1 MAKYTTNEVL
11 DLVFEKPANENDID
25 EDDSGDDFDG
35 YVDDD
40 NTTRGMVIQQD
51 ESIVDNRGIE
61 NDFGNIDDEN
71 GDDDDEQS
79 DSPMSEESLPLP
91 EFSGSSSCSTDMSD
105 KTPIEFFEL
114 LFTDDI
120 LHNVVD
126 QTNLYAE
133 QHLQEKMD
141 TDLPPRSRLRLWK
154 KKAHTTIE
162 FIQFLS
168 LIIIMGIINLPQI
181 EDHWIKS
188 WPYANTTFSRVMSR
202 DRFSLIMKFLHL
214 NDNKKYIKKGNPG
227 YDPIYKLRP
236 LYNSLMRNFKLAYNL
251 GRELSLDESMIGFK
265 GRVWFIQYMPKKPNK
280 WGMKAFVLAD
290 AITGYTYNWSL
301 YAGIQ

>member
-40 NTTRGMVIQQD
+40 NTTRGMMIQQD

-61 NDFGNIDDEN
+61 NDFGNIVDEN

-114 LFTDDI
+114 LFTNDI

-141 TDLPPRSRLRLWK
+141 NDLPPRSRLQPTL
-154 KKAHTTIE
+154 
-162 FIQFLS
+162 Q
-168 LIIIMGIINLPQI
+168 
-181 EDHWIKS
+181 
-188 WPYANTTFSRVMSR
+188 
-202 DRFSLIMKFLHL
+202 
-214 NDNKKYIKKGNPG
+214 
-227 YDPIYKLRP
+227 
-236 LYNSLMRNFKLAYNL
+236 
-251 GRELSLDESMIGFK
+251 
-265 GRVWFIQYMPKKPNK
+265 
-280 WGMKAFVLAD
+280 
-290 AITGYTYNWSL
+290 
-301 YAGIQ
+301 